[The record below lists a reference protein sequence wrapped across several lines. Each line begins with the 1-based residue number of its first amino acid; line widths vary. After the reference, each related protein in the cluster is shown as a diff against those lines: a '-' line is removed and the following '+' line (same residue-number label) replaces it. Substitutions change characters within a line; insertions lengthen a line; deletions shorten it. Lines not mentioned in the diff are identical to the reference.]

1 MAHLSDYVLWKGDL
15 DFREREF
22 RIEDNLVLSELV
34 YIDYKPF
41 FEHKKRLQDKTLE
54 GTDIGMPCIYRLQA
68 IFRVQ
73 KN

>member
-41 FEHKKRLQDKTLE
+41 FEYKKTDKVTLRYA
-54 GTDIGMPCIYRLQA
+54 IYNL
-68 IFRVQ
+68 
-73 KN
+73 